1 MLSDLRLPAAPT
13 LKSLASRI
21 GYPVPVCP
29 GRGKTLRTSP
39 AGLWSHGVRK
49 IAQLGGA
56 LPGYTGFRDDRVD
69 LLGQPFPLAGV
80 ASCVSNKT
88 SIEK

>member
-1 MLSDLRLPAAPT
+1 M
-13 LKSLASRI
+13 
-21 GYPVPVCP
+21 CP
-29 GRGKTLRTSP
+29 GGVKP
-39 AGLWSHGVRK
+39 ANIGLWSLGYAK
-49 IAQLGGA
+49 KTAQLGPA
-56 LPGYTGFRDDRVD
+56 LPGYTGFREDRID